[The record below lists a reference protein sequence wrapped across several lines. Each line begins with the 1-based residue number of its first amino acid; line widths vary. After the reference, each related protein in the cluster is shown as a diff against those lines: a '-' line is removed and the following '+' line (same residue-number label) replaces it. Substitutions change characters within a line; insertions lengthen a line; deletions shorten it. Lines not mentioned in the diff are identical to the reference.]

1 MRITRFFVSLLS
13 VALVFVACKDEVE
26 YRRNKQFVPMRLIK
40 TFVLFLVLSLH
51 IGAVNAQEEHK
62 HSIRF
67 SVPIFYLKNFEEWIE
82 PSRRFAGDLVEFSS
96 KFEYSYRISSVFAP
110 FVYVSVGIHR
120 GEAVIYAIGKRN
132 SPADSYLPTMFGFRK
147 RSGLGIAPSLSYG
160 IGTRVHFL
168 NLFGDRPI
176 ARRLDPYISTC
187 VGGYTM
193 FSTARTRK
201 GCVELE
207 NELKEMYWLSSPS
220 VSPKGTSVEQ
230 QSMLGLNLFLSKKFG
245 FWAEFGYVT
254 FKYYNGFRANYGLV
268 FRF

>member
-1 MRITRFFVSLLS
+1 
-13 VALVFVACKDEVE
+13 
-26 YRRNKQFVPMRLIK
+26 MRLIK
-40 TFVLFLVLSLH
+40 TFVLFLVLSLQ
-51 IGAVNAQEEHK
+51 ISVVIAQETERK

-67 SVPIFYLKNFEEWIE
+67 SAPIFYLKNFEEWIE
-82 PSRRFAGDLVEFSS
+82 PSRSFAGDLVEFST

-120 GEAVIYAIGKRN
+120 GEAVIFATGKRN
-132 SPADSYLPTMFGFRK
+132 IPDDSSLPARLGIRERT
-147 RSGLGIAPSLSYG
+147 GLGIAPSLSYG

-168 NLFGDRPI
+168 NLFGDKPI
-176 ARRLDPYISTC
+176 TRRIDPYISTS

-207 NELKEMYWLSSPS
+207 NELKEMYYLSSPS

-245 FWAEFGYVT
+245 LWGEFGYVS

>member
-67 SVPIFYLKNFEEWIE
+67 SAPIFYLKNFEEWIE
-82 PSRRFAGDLVEFSS
+82 PSRSFAGDLVEFST

-120 GEAVIYAIGKRN
+120 GEAVIFAIGKRN
-132 SPADSYLPTMFGFRK
+132 IPDDSSLPARLGIRERT
-147 RSGLGIAPSLSYG
+147 GLGIAPSLSYG

-230 QSMLGLNLFLSKKFG
+230 QSMLGLNLYLSKKFG
-245 FWAEFGYVT
+245 LWAEFGYVT

>member
-1 MRITRFFVSLLS
+1 MRFFVSILS

-26 YRRNKQFVPMRLIK
+26 YRRNKQIVSMKPIK
-40 TFVLFLVLSLH
+40 LLAIFLVLSLQ
-51 IGAVNAQEEHK
+51 ICDVIAQETERK

-82 PSRRFAGDLVEFSS
+82 PSRSFAGDLVEFSM
-96 KFEYSYRISSVFAP
+96 KFEYSYRMSSVFAP
-110 FVYVSVGIHR
+110 FVYASMGIHR
-120 GEAVIYAIGKRN
+120 GEVVIFAIRKINSPDDSPLPTRYGYRN
-132 SPADSYLPTMFGFRK
+132 SN
-147 RSGLGIAPSLSYG
+147 GLGSAPSLSYG

-168 NLFGDRPI
+168 NLFGDMPI
-176 ARRLDPYISTC
+176 TRRIDPYISTS

-201 GCVELE
+201 GCIELE
-207 NELKEMYWLSSPS
+207 NELKEMYYLSSPS

-230 QSMLGLNLFLSKKFG
+230 QSMLGLNLYLSKKFG
-245 FWAEFGYVT
+245 LWGEFGYVT
-254 FKYYNGFRANYGLV
+254 FKYFNGFRANYGLV

>member
-1 MRITRFFVSLLS
+1 MRIIKSL
-13 VALVFVACKDEVE
+13 A
-26 YRRNKQFVPMRLIK
+26 
-40 TFVLFLVLSLH
+40 LFLVLSLQ
-51 IGAVNAQEEHK
+51 ISVVIAQETERK

-67 SVPIFYLKNFEEWIE
+67 SAPIFYLKNFEEWIE

-168 NLFGDRPI
+168 NLFGDKPI
-176 ARRLDPYISTC
+176 TRRIDPYISTS

-207 NELKEMYWLSSPS
+207 NELKEMYYLSSPS

-245 FWAEFGYVT
+245 LWGEFGYVS